1 MLQVHSF
8 VSGLL
13 QSGSLTTGCLCFIGF
28 IGFGLGFVS
37 LEQGTGKGSS
47 GPYMLGLI
55 IWKVDATVCG
65 SWRSLW
71 PLLVFTAIASFG
83 CCSDLFYSSVP
94 TLFSL
99 LSGLFSVLSP
109 TVLSRSSQNHDR

>member
-8 VSGLL
+8 VSRLL

-47 GPYMLGLI
+47 GPDTLGLI
-55 IWKVDATVCG
+55 IWKVDDCLWILALALAPSCG
-65 SWRSLW
+65 H
-71 PLLVFTAIASFG
+71 
-83 CCSDLFYSSVP
+83 CYC
-94 TLFSL
+94 
-99 LSGLFSVLSP
+99 
-109 TVLSRSSQNHDR
+109 